1 MIVIKYSGL
10 MINKLFLIL
19 KKITKGE
26 SLNDVI
32 IFNVLSSYFFNF
44 ISLLIGFVSIPFL
57 LKLLSNNQY
66 GIWITI
72 FSILSW
78 LSIFDFGISQG
89 LRNNIPRL
97 LKSKNNI
104 EFKQLI
110 QSAYLITFLVSIGFL
125 VTTLVL
131 YLFIDFKTVFNLN
144 ANPIPENINQLVLLI
159 VFMYCFQFSSN
170 NIVGILHATLESRF
184 ITLIDA
190 CSKSIMFLGI
200 LFLLYFQIN
209 SLFFLAV
216 ITILSRT
223 LFMWFFTYRF
233 TKKYN
238 LNLNLFEIKDFSKK
252 ISNLK
257 NQKPLLFNSFV
268 FFIINISTIFLLNST
283 NFLITYWFSPA
294 EVIPFSISFKL
305 FSSLLILFYLFL
317 APFWSAIT
325 DAVLKNNMTWIIGIL
340 KKMILNYFIFISF
353 VFIIY
358 LISPLIF
365 DIWIGDE
372 VVISKDINFAV
383 FIYLIIM
390 SWNALF
396 AHFLGGIN
404 ILDLQLKIAIFHILS
419 NIPFCWFLAVYCG
432 FGIVGIIWATNI
444 NLLILSVGLPLQSY
458 KFLKIHLNK

>member
-238 LNLNLFEIKDFSKK
+238 LNLNLFEIKDFSPRTLMKC
-252 ISNLK
+252 
-257 NQKPLLFNSFV
+257 
-268 FFIINISTIFLLNST
+268 
-283 NFLITYWFSPA
+283 
-294 EVIPFSISFKL
+294 
-305 FSSLLILFYLFL
+305 
-317 APFWSAIT
+317 SA
-325 DAVLKNNMTWIIGIL
+325 
-340 KKMILNYFIFISF
+340 
-353 VFIIY
+353 
-358 LISPLIF
+358 
-365 DIWIGDE
+365 
-372 VVISKDINFAV
+372 
-383 FIYLIIM
+383 
-390 SWNALF
+390 
-396 AHFLGGIN
+396 
-404 ILDLQLKIAIFHILS
+404 
-419 NIPFCWFLAVYCG
+419 C
-432 FGIVGIIWATNI
+432 
-444 NLLILSVGLPLQSY
+444 
-458 KFLKIHLNK
+458 